1 MIHKTNE
8 NMPDCISRS
17 AQSLELLPAANEQQE
32 EQQGHDAE
40 GEGYQRTLSEA
51 CHEEREERHGG
62 GSQGVGQLGGDAP

>member
-1 MIHKTNE
+1 MGTVLMIQFLKEMVSRRTVPMIHKTNE

-40 GEGYQRTLSEA
+40 DEG
-51 CHEEREERHGG
+51 
-62 GSQGVGQLGGDAP
+62 